1 MTRQAH
7 AQFAK
12 QYLAELLTPLGEVET
27 SRDVS
32 SEVRQVDVSFVPKQS
47 ASIELQYLGLLGKIA
62 SSACLLEP
70 FRNAPS
76 AVEVRNC
83 LLKLYSLHGE
93 LLRKARREKSVIS
106 ETELPNLWILSPS
119 CSPSLLNGFGSK
131 LADTGWMNGVYFLP
145 ELQKTALLAIN
156 QLPIT
161 EETLWLRLLGRDAT
175 QKQAVDELVALSEG
189 HPLKRNILELLANWR
204 INLTVGENLSNDDRE
219 LIMNLSP
226 AYLQWR
232 EQTLEEGKQEGK
244 QEGRQQM
251 VENLIIV
258 RFGSL
263 DQELANA
270 IASLLQLP
278 TEELTRVLLTLSREE
293 LLERFGS

>member
-7 AQFAK
+7 DQFAK
-12 QYLAELLTPLGEVET
+12 QYLAELLAPIGEVET

-47 ASIELQYLGLLGKIA
+47 PSIELQHLGLLGKMA

-70 FRNAPS
+70 FRNVPS

-93 LLRKARREKSVIS
+93 LLRKARRERK
-106 ETELPNLWILSPS
+106 TLMDADLPSLWILSPS

-156 QLPIT
+156 QLPT
-161 EETLWLRLLGRDAT
+161 VEETLWLRLLGRDAT
-175 QKQAVDELVALSEG
+175 QRQAVNELVAL
-189 HPLKRNILELLANWR
+189 PQRYPFRRNVLELLANWR
-204 INLTVGENLSNDDRE
+204 INLTVGENLSNDNQE
-219 LIMNLSP
+219 LIMDLSP
-226 AYLQWR
+226 AYLRWR
-232 EQTLEEGKQEGK
+232 EEAVEEGKQEGK
-244 QEGRQQM
+244 KEGKQQM
-251 VENLIIV
+251 IENLMIV

-263 DQELANA
+263 DEELSKA
-270 IASLLQLP
+270 IAFLLQLP
-278 TEELTRVLLTLSREE
+278 SEELSRVLLTLSREE
-293 LLERFGS
+293 LLERFGG

>member
-7 AQFAK
+7 DQFAK

-47 ASIELQYLGLLGKIA
+47 PSIESQYLGLLGKMA

-70 FRNAPS
+70 FRNVPS

-93 LLRKARREKSVIS
+93 LLRKARRERK
-106 ETELPNLWILSPS
+106 TLMDTDLPSLWILSPS

-131 LADTGWMNGVYFLP
+131 LADTGWMNGVYFMP

-156 QLPIT
+156 QLPT
-161 EETLWLRLLGRDAT
+161 AEETLWLRLLGRDAT
-175 QKQAVDELVALSEG
+175 QRQAVEELVALSEG
-189 HPLKRNILELLANWR
+189 HPFRRNVLELLANWR
-204 INLTVGENLSNDDRE
+204 INLTVSENVSNDDRE

-226 AYLQWR
+226 AYLRWR
-232 EQTLEEGKQEGK
+232 EQTLEEGKQEV
-244 QEGRQQM
+244 RQQM
-251 VENLIIV
+251 VENLIMV

-263 DQELANA
+263 DEELARA
-270 IASLLQLP
+270 IAFLLQLP

-293 LLERFGS
+293 LLERFGG